1 MRRWAFALVALAF
14 ALSAYS
20 LAVARP
26 RFVDRWALYLGSE
39 RDPAHAHLFLDPFPD
54 KISCESRVRLF
65 TRNLEKAFCADRS
78 AFAIDSTGDTI
89 LAAEFRVLSAFGSYC
104 FPHWRQTSR
113 NPRTTRDRVA
123 S

>member
-1 MRRWAFALVALAF
+1 MRRWIVGLLALAF

-20 LAVARP
+20 LSLSRP
-26 RFVDRWALYLGSE
+26 RFVERWALYLGSE

-54 KISCESRVRLF
+54 RISCESRVTLF
-65 TRNLEKAFCADRS
+65 TRNLEKAFCAERS
-78 AFAIDSTGDTI
+78 AFALDSTGDSL

-113 NPRTTRDRVA
+113 ILKTPRDRVT

>member
-1 MRRWAFALVALAF
+1 MRRWILGLLALAF
-14 ALSAYS
+14 AFSAYS
-20 LAVARP
+20 LSLSRP
-26 RFVDRWALYLGSE
+26 RFVERWALYLGSE

-54 KISCESRVRLF
+54 KVSCESRVTLF
-65 TRNLEKAFCADRS
+65 TRNLEKAFCSESS
-78 AFAIDSTGDTI
+78 AFAIDSTGDTL

-113 NPRTTRDRVA
+113 NPRATRDSLA